1 MEDQKMKLQTLV
13 VVSLV
18 LFSFFEPTKSSTTTE
33 TTQETTTSEATTG
46 NNMTTTDQTETT
58 TSGNNMTT
66 SDQTE
71 TPTTTGYTTT
81 TADQSET
88 TTTTGIVMSTIGQTE
103 TSTTGNVMTTTGQT
117 ETTTSGNNMTTTDQT
132 ETTTSGNNMT
142 TTDQTETTTTT
153 GYTMTTGNGTETT
166 KENNMTTTDQTTIVY
181 TSTTAGLSE
190 TTTPVHTM
198 STADQTETTTT
209 RVARITTGQ
218 TETTQEYTTTTAG
231 QTDTTTSAMSST
243 SDATTAMLT
252 TTTSN
257 AGITSQGTM
266 SSSASTDVLSTT
278 TNTQTPT
285 SVSTGTSATTMN
297 ETSTAGDNQTT
308 ISTTSTDPGT
318 SFSSSYQSTT
328 SPTTT
333 SSYQSTTSPV
343 STVITTSSDTSTTA
357 ETVTV
362 TNSTAA
368 SSGLTSTSDSTT
380 STVPDSTTTDP
391 MFNDTTS
398 SASMTSS
405 QSPETTSSVGIPS
418 NVSVSP
424 EVVAV
429 LGMSDDGSRH
439 EPHMVCVFPEPGSNL
454 YFLIKWFINDSPLT
468 TTSYGAVLHPSINTT
483 AALRP
488 QHWSSNYSLNMN
500 VKCSVSAQYLVDSG
514 PSPASTSPPFLAGV
528 TVSNTFLS
536 IDEGESTAITL
547 TSSLPVGCSASLTD
561 AQKEA
566 QCKAD
571 LHIITSEWSWCWN
584 GVKYLGVAFPDN
596 GCHVTIPYK
605 YWDQPV
611 YLNVT
616 GYVDSMKNWW
626 GRYSRIKFKST
637 TNPTDTSNAWNNVK
651 VTDTVS
657 VSVWDNTPYSSTGG
671 ICGGFN
677 DPHMVT
683 FDRRYWENQRVGE
696 FVMYQHKTKPLAVHA
711 LYSTCYPWR
720 AACNCGV
727 AIRSGKN
734 LYVVRTCIEVSLQR
748 VSLLS
753 YPYERYD
760 GCSQEDEITV
770 QKMGTNYRVTLPSG
784 TEVSFSF
791 NSWSHW
797 IDYIQIVASSTDLQ
811 NTEGICGYYDYDRSN
826 DFIPKNENTPIS
838 DEKRFALSW
847 RVTIGSSDSL
857 FKKKPDVI
865 YGSSSG
871 GSSPQSLQRYCTCSS
886 YFQYYDQWYNVPFDP
901 NYAKCNLDAPTEP
914 CSEKSGQTVNVCSSS
929 SRRRRST
936 AESDDVIDEI
946 EFSVDPAFDESIEL
960 NVTDWVAPWSE
971 ENATR
976 FCNESFTQDIAVSTC
991 IEKVNTSVSEY
1002 IASCVEDIKMIG
1014 NADFVTATLD
1024 TLKKECV
1031 TTASRDSSFSNTT
1044 SNGGENILDLL
1055 KSLVCP
1061 NNCSGNGVCANE
1073 TCSCNTNYMG
1083 EDCSKELSQPPT
1095 NFTIPQ
1101 TGACDTSARACQ
1113 KTNLYGVFHSETI
1126 YAKCSYFKG
1135 TPSGKE
1141 NSTYSV
1147 LADVQYRH
1155 VNLIT
1160 VTIPSPPS
1168 SRRRKRSASGE
1179 VHGWEIQL
1187 SYDNQTYGDSAVI
1200 LLFDSTKTSCD
1211 TTTLVCVSKVTAAES
1226 EPADNTGVIVG
1237 GVVGG
1242 VVALAVIVGIII
1254 YIKMYKRVKGRVG
1267 SSENVRNKDSDPLTS
1282 SSP

>member
-1 MEDQKMKLQTLV
+1 M
-13 VVSLV
+13 
-18 LFSFFEPTKSSTTTE
+18 
-33 TTQETTTSEATTG
+33 
-46 NNMTTTDQTETT
+46 
-58 TSGNNMTT
+58 
-66 SDQTE
+66 
-71 TPTTTGYTTT
+71 
-81 TADQSET
+81 
-88 TTTTGIVMSTIGQTE
+88 
-103 TSTTGNVMTTTGQT
+103 
-117 ETTTSGNNMTTTDQT
+117 
-132 ETTTSGNNMT
+132 
-142 TTDQTETTTTT
+142 
-153 GYTMTTGNGTETT
+153 
-166 KENNMTTTDQTTIVY
+166 
-181 TSTTAGLSE
+181 
-190 TTTPVHTM
+190 
-198 STADQTETTTT
+198 
-209 RVARITTGQ
+209 
-218 TETTQEYTTTTAG
+218 
-231 QTDTTTSAMSST
+231 
-243 SDATTAMLT
+243 
-252 TTTSN
+252 
-257 AGITSQGTM
+257 
-266 SSSASTDVLSTT
+266 
-278 TNTQTPT
+278 
-285 SVSTGTSATTMN
+285 
-297 ETSTAGDNQTT
+297 
-308 ISTTSTDPGT
+308 
-318 SFSSSYQSTT
+318 
-328 SPTTT
+328 
-333 SSYQSTTSPV
+333 
-343 STVITTSSDTSTTA
+343 
-357 ETVTV
+357 
-362 TNSTAA
+362 
-368 SSGLTSTSDSTT
+368 
-380 STVPDSTTTDP
+380 
-391 MFNDTTS
+391 
-398 SASMTSS
+398 
-405 QSPETTSSVGIPS
+405 
-418 NVSVSP
+418 
-424 EVVAV
+424 
-429 LGMSDDGSRH
+429 
-439 EPHMVCVFPEPGSNL
+439 CVFPEPRSNL
-454 YFLIKWFINDSPLT
+454 YFLIKWFINDNPLT
-468 TTSYGAVLHPSINTT
+468 TTSYGAVLHPNINTT

-488 QHWSSNYSLNMN
+488 HHWSSNYSLNMN
-500 VKCSVSAQYLVDSG
+500 VKCSVSAQYLVNSG

-616 GYVDSMKNWW
+616 GYVDGMKNWW

-826 DFIPKNENTPIS
+826 DFIPKNENTHTS

-1073 TCSCNTNYMG
+1073 TCTCNTNYMG

-1113 KTNLYGVFHSETI
+1113 KTNLYGVFDSETI
-1126 YAKCSYFKG
+1126 YAKCTYFKG

-1147 LADVQYRH
+1147 LADVLYRH

-1242 VVALAVIVGIII
+1242 VVVLAVIVGIII

-1267 SSENVRNKDSDPLTS
+1267 SSEANFDNAKDSVPLTS

>member
-1 MEDQKMKLQTLV
+1 M
-13 VVSLV
+13 
-18 LFSFFEPTKSSTTTE
+18 
-33 TTQETTTSEATTG
+33 
-46 NNMTTTDQTETT
+46 
-58 TSGNNMTT
+58 
-66 SDQTE
+66 
-71 TPTTTGYTTT
+71 
-81 TADQSET
+81 
-88 TTTTGIVMSTIGQTE
+88 
-103 TSTTGNVMTTTGQT
+103 
-117 ETTTSGNNMTTTDQT
+117 
-132 ETTTSGNNMT
+132 
-142 TTDQTETTTTT
+142 
-153 GYTMTTGNGTETT
+153 
-166 KENNMTTTDQTTIVY
+166 
-181 TSTTAGLSE
+181 
-190 TTTPVHTM
+190 
-198 STADQTETTTT
+198 
-209 RVARITTGQ
+209 
-218 TETTQEYTTTTAG
+218 
-231 QTDTTTSAMSST
+231 
-243 SDATTAMLT
+243 
-252 TTTSN
+252 
-257 AGITSQGTM
+257 
-266 SSSASTDVLSTT
+266 
-278 TNTQTPT
+278 
-285 SVSTGTSATTMN
+285 
-297 ETSTAGDNQTT
+297 
-308 ISTTSTDPGT
+308 
-318 SFSSSYQSTT
+318 
-328 SPTTT
+328 
-333 SSYQSTTSPV
+333 
-343 STVITTSSDTSTTA
+343 
-357 ETVTV
+357 
-362 TNSTAA
+362 
-368 SSGLTSTSDSTT
+368 
-380 STVPDSTTTDP
+380 
-391 MFNDTTS
+391 
-398 SASMTSS
+398 
-405 QSPETTSSVGIPS
+405 
-418 NVSVSP
+418 
-424 EVVAV
+424 
-429 LGMSDDGSRH
+429 
-439 EPHMVCVFPEPGSNL
+439 CVFPEPRSNL
-454 YFLIKWFINDSPLT
+454 YFLIKWFINDNPLT
-468 TTSYGAVLHPSINTT
+468 TTSYGAVLHPNINTT

-488 QHWSSNYSLNMN
+488 HHWSSNYSLNMN
-500 VKCSVSAQYLVDSG
+500 VKCSVSAQYLVNSG

-616 GYVDSMKNWW
+616 GYVDGMKNWW

-826 DFIPKNENTPIS
+826 DFIPKNENTHTS

-871 GSSPQSLQRYCTCSS
+871 GSSPQSLQRYCTCS
-886 YFQYYDQWYNVPFDP
+886 YYYQYYDQGNNVPFDP

-914 CSEKSGQTVNVCSSS
+914 CSEKSGQTVNACSSS

-1073 TCSCNTNYMG
+1073 TCTCNTNYMG

-1113 KTNLYGVFHSETI
+1113 KTNLYGVFDSETI
-1126 YAKCSYFKG
+1126 YAKCTYFKG

-1147 LADVQYRH
+1147 LADVLYRH

-1242 VVALAVIVGIII
+1242 VVVLAVIVGIII

-1267 SSENVRNKDSDPLTS
+1267 SSEANFDNTKDSVPLTS